1 MRRSIPRSIGDV
13 LEDFIRQNNFDL
25 KLQEIAVVEY
35 WHELMGS
42 AMAKYTR
49 KIYIARGVLYVEITS
64 PVVKSELFMNREEL
78 RKRLNEYAGTEVVL
92 KIVFR

>member
-1 MRRSIPRSIGDV
+1 
-13 LEDFIRQNNFDL
+13 
-25 KLQEIAVVEY
+25 
-35 WHELMGS
+35 
-42 AMAKYTR
+42 MAKYTR

-78 RKRLNEYAGTEVVL
+78 CKRLNEYAGTEVVL